1 MFGIPGAF
9 TPNATAKQIQDYDE
23 KYNKFKDS
31 GIDEVYCLS
40 VNDSLVMD
48 AYFKD
53 LGIKNVKA
61 IGDGEGVFTQG
72 IGMLVNKPKQGFGM
86 RSWRY
91 SMIVDD
97 GVVTHFMEEVGRNDF
112 SQDDDPYEISDP
124 DTMLK
129 KLGNTTFMQDI
140 TNNN

>member
-1 MFGIPGAF
+1 M
-9 TPNATAKQIQDYDE
+9 NAWA
-23 KYNKFKDS
+23 
-31 GIDEVYCLS
+31 
-40 VNDSLVMD
+40 
-48 AYFKD
+48 KD
-53 LGIKNVKA
+53 LAVENVKM
-61 IGDGEGVFTQG
+61 IPDGGAHFTRAM
-72 IGMLVNKPKQGFGM
+72 GMLVEKPMQNFGM

-112 SQDDDPYEISDP
+112 SQDDDPYEVSDP